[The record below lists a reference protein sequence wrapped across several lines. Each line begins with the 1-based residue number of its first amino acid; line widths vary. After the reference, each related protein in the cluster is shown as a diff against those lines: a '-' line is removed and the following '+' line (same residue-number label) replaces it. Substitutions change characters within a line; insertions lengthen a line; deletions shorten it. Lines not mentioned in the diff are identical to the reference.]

1 MKTNLRI
8 KSVAGAVGRIAVFAL
23 AALAAMPWARLTAA
37 PASTQAA
44 ATIKSYQ
51 NFDFAIFVELAD
63 MRHMAADPRWM
74 EESWNVISR
83 SIRVNK
89 VWLETYRDGQQ
100 TPEADVRKVKEF
112 FTSKGIET
120 SGGLMCTKLGR
131 PGDNLTGFCYTNPDD
146 REQFRK
152 IVAYTAS
159 LFDEIIFDDLWIFNC
174 RCELCQKAR
183 GDLSWT
189 DYRLKVMKEVGENLV
204 VKNAKSVNPKVRLI
218 FKPPNWYE
226 QYQFAGYNLDA
237 QPKAFD
243 LIYAGTETR
252 DGENSNMHLQP
263 YQSYAIMRYFE
274 HIKPGK
280 FGGGWFDPGDLQ
292 RFNRYAEQIEDTL
305 FAKPKG
311 VTHWCYG
318 NLVETLRQA
327 DGTTKITSILAASAG
342 DTCEKVDAFL
352 GKLGEPFGV
361 ATYKPY
367 NASGEMYLH
376 HYFGMI
382 GVPMDI
388 FPEFPDKAG
397 TILLTEAAKSDAGL
411 VSKIWKQ
418 LNDGKTVVV
427 TSGLYRALQGK
438 GIEKIV
444 EAEYTGRTVP
454 VNKFTY
460 REVMDSEPSGIYSSD
475 SDIPIPALAYGL
487 VDAEEIAQGVY
498 KDNNRYSL
506 LLQVR
511 GLRKGRFFILT
522 IPESFDDLYH
532 LPQPILSQIRR
543 ELMGDI
549 PVYLDSPAKVCLF
562 TYDNNTFIAKSYLP
576 YAARGSIVIKK
587 PGAKLINLVTG
598 VEVRG
603 GYTKGDTTVFDVIHQ
618 PRTYNVYRFE

>member
-1 MKTNLRI
+1 MSI
-8 KSVAGAVGRIAVFAL
+8 GRIGYWRNVFLIGVMLAL
-23 AALAAMPWARLTAA
+23 MPGARLTA
-37 PASTQAA
+37 TAA
-44 ATIKSYQ
+44 DTNSYQ
-51 NFDFAIFVELAD
+51 NFDVAIFVELAD
-63 MRHMAADPRWM
+63 MRHMASDPKWM
-74 EESWNVISR
+74 EESWNVISH
-83 SIRVNK
+83 SIKVDK
-89 VWLETYRDGQQ
+89 VWLETYRDGQI

-112 FTSKGIET
+112 FTSKGIKT
-120 SGGLMCTKLGR
+120 SGGLMCTKPGR
-131 PGDNLTGFCYTNPDD
+131 PGDRLTGFCYTNPED

-174 RCELCQKAR
+174 RCELCQKAK

-204 VKNAKSVNPKVRLI
+204 VKNAKSVNAKVRLI

-252 DGENSNMHLQP
+252 DGDNSNMHLQP

-318 NLVETLRQA
+318 NLMETLRQA

-352 GKLGEPFGV
+352 GQLGEPFGV

>member
-1 MKTNLRI
+1 
-8 KSVAGAVGRIAVFAL
+8 
-23 AALAAMPWARLTAA
+23 
-37 PASTQAA
+37 
-44 ATIKSYQ
+44 
-51 NFDFAIFVELAD
+51 
-63 MRHMAADPRWM
+63 
-74 EESWNVISR
+74 
-83 SIRVNK
+83 
-89 VWLETYRDGQQ
+89 
-100 TPEADVRKVKEF
+100 
-112 FTSKGIET
+112 
-120 SGGLMCTKLGR
+120 MCTKPGR
-131 PGDNLTGFCYTNPDD
+131 PGDRLTGFCYTNPDD

-152 IVAYTAS
+152 IVAYTAG

-174 RCELCQKAR
+174 RCELCQKAK

-189 DYRLKVMKEVGENLV
+189 EYRLKVMKEVGEDLV
-204 VKNAKSVNPKVRLI
+204 VKNAKTVNPKVSLI

-226 QYQFAGYNLDA
+226 QYQFAGYNLEA

-292 RFNRYAEQIEDTL
+292 RFNRYTEQIEDTL

-318 NLVETLRQA
+318 NLLETLRQA
-327 DGTTKITSILAASAG
+327 DGTSKITSILAAAAG

-352 GKLGEPFGV
+352 GKLGEPYGV

-397 TILLTEAAKSDAGL
+397 TILLTEAAKSDSGL
-411 VSKIWKQ
+411 VGKIWKQ
-418 LNDGKTVVV
+418 LNDDKTVIV
-427 TSGLYRALQGK
+427 TSGLYMALQGK
-438 GIEKIV
+438 GIEKVV
-444 EAEYTGRTVP
+444 EAEFTGRTVP

-460 REVMDSEPSGIYSSD
+460 REVMDSEPSSMYFSD
-475 SDIPIPALAYGL
+475 SDIPIPELAYGL

-511 GLRKGRFFILT
+511 GLTKGRFFILT

-562 TYDNNTFIAKSYLP
+562 TYTNHTFIAKSYLP

-598 VEVRG
+598 AEVRG

>member
-8 KSVAGAVGRIAVFAL
+8 KSVTGAVGRIAVFAL
-23 AALAAMPWARLTAA
+23 AALAAMPGARLTAA
-37 PASTQAA
+37 PAATQAA

-120 SGGLMCTKLGR
+120 SGGLMCTKPGR

-204 VKNAKSVNPKVRLI
+204 VKNARSVNPKVRLI

-318 NLVETLRQA
+318 NLLETLRQA

-454 VNKFTY
+454 VNRFTY

-562 TYDNNTFIAKSYLP
+562 TYDNNTFIAKSYLA

>member
-8 KSVAGAVGRIAVFAL
+8 KSVADAVGRIGVFAL

-37 PASTQAA
+37 PAATQAA
-44 ATIKSYQ
+44 AITKSYQ

-63 MRHMAADPRWM
+63 MRRMASDPQWM

-100 TPEADVRKVKEF
+100 TAEADVRKVKEF

-511 GLRKGRFFILT
+511 GLTKGRFFILT

-562 TYDNNTFIAKSYLP
+562 TYTNNTFIAKSYLP

-598 VEVRG
+598 AEVRG
-603 GYTKGDTTVFDVIHQ
+603 GYTKDDTTVFDVIHQ